1 MLRRVVLG
9 ILLVSSAVSIYADEA
24 LLKNKQAQEFIQDM
38 VKNHKFSEKELTGL
52 FKEAEYHQKIID
64 SMERPYE
71 KKSWDAYKKLFLT
84 QNRIDGGVEFWK
96 KNKHIFQEVE
106 AKYGVPPQIILAILG
121 VETLY
126 GKRQGDYRVL
136 DSLTTLAFNYPKR
149 AQFFSKELREYLI
162 LCREQHVSPT
172 KYYGS
177 YAGAIGMPQ
186 FMPSSYRYYAVNPDK
201 KGSADLMH
209 DDRDV
214 IYSIANYFV
223 KNGWRRGGEVAE
235 PAEVTSDSYK
245 NLVTNTKKAEY
256 KFTDVLAKG
265 VKPKLSRMQHPS
277 QAGLIELDTSAGNE
291 YWLGYHNFYVITRY
305 NHSPQYAM
313 VVHILSNELR
323 NKKANITRL

>member
-1 MLRRVVLG
+1 MKFQRMLLG
-9 ILLVSSAVSIYADEA
+9 ILLGISAVTSYADEA
-24 LLKNKQAQEFIQDM
+24 LLQNTEAQEFIQDM
-38 VKNHKFSEKELTGL
+38 VKSHNFSKKELTEL
-52 FKEAEYHQKIID
+52 FREAQYQKRIID
-64 SMERPYE
+64 SMDRPYE
-71 KKSWDAYKKLFLT
+71 KKSWDAYKKIFLT

-126 GKRQGDYRVL
+126 GKRQGSYRVL

-149 AQFFSKELREYLI
+149 SKFFSKELREYLI

-186 FMPSSYRYYAVNPDK
+186 FMPSSYRYYAVNPDSE
-201 KGSADLMH
+201 GGADLMN
-209 DDRDV
+209 DDKDV

-223 KNGWRRGGEVAE
+223 KNGWKRGGEVAE

-245 NLVTNTKKAEY
+245 NLATNTRTAGY

-265 VKPKLSRMQHPS
+265 VKPKLSRMRHPN
-277 QAGLIELDTSAGNE
+277 QAGLIELDTGAGNE

-305 NHSPQYAM
+305 NHSPQYAL
-313 VVHILSNELR
+313 VVHILSNEL
-323 NKKANITRL
+323 KDKV